1 MSDEKSQA
9 AAILEQQIAANMP
22 EMDAD
27 LRQSL
32 ARLGASLAKEKAQ
45 EAKQPADEAKP
56 KALKKA
62 DVIQLPFW
70 PEDKRG
76 TPNCFLR
83 SALFSAI
90 YGNAERKYLKNA
102 LLAVQGD
109 VSITY
114 TGEQLSQSDLDVVM
128 AALHL
133 ARQQPLGHV
142 CLFRGYTFLKILGRS
157 DNKDNYRWLNA
168 TFDRLIACLVRIR
181 LRQQVFTGSILSS
194 CTRDEASDIYK
205 LVFDPDF
212 VKLFGRS
219 DWTAV
224 DWSTRQRLTRSPL
237 AQWIYDYAVSHV
249 GTVVKLETLQRLSG
263 REGDTP
269 KVFNQAFQRAKAMLE
284 KTADIAMVLDAAG
297 LVSIEHTLSP
307 AQQRHVAKRSK
318 AQMEAFPATT
328 PVERCLR
335 ADTQEAFRAAWPR
348 LDPAVCKTAFDLWL
362 AGKTQPQNYDR
373 AFLGFAAKWAKDKS
387 PSK

>member
-1 MSDEKSQA
+1 MSDEKNQA
-9 AAILEQQIAANMP
+9 VMILEQQIAANMP

-27 LRQSL
+27 LRKSL

-45 EAKQPADEAKP
+45 EAKQPAPQASPPAK
-56 KALKKA
+56 ASA
-62 DVIQLPFW
+62 QAIQLPFW

-109 VSITY
+109 VSINY

-133 ARQQPLGHV
+133 ARLHPLGHV
-142 CLFRGYTFLKILGRS
+142 CQFRGYAFLKILGRS
-157 DNKDNYRWLNA
+157 DSKPNYLWLNA

-194 CTRDEASDIYK
+194 CTRDEANDIYK

-224 DWSTRQRLTRSPL
+224 DWNTRQRLTRSPL

-263 REGDTP
+263 REGDAP
-269 KVFNQAFQRAKAMLE
+269 KVFSQAFQRAKTMLE
-284 KTADIAMVLDAAG
+284 KTADITMALGERG
-297 LVSIEHTLSP
+297 LVSIDHALSP
-307 AQQRHVAKRSK
+307 TQQRHVGKRMK
-318 AQMEAFPATT
+318 AQMDAVGAAAAAN
-328 PVERCLR
+328 RLLR
-335 ADTQEAFRAAWPR
+335 AETLAEFRSAWPG
-348 LDPAVCKTAFDLWL
+348 LDANACKAAFDFWL
-362 AGKTQPQNYDR
+362 SGKTPPRNYDR
-373 AFLGFAAKWAKDKS
+373 AFLGFAAKWAKGKS
-387 PSK
+387 

>member
-1 MSDEKSQA
+1 MSDEKNPA
-9 AAILEQQIAANMP
+9 VDFLEAQIAANMP
-22 EMDAD
+22 EMDVGM
-27 LRQSL
+27 RQSL
-32 ARLGASLAKEKAQ
+32 ARLGASLARNKAQ
-45 EAKQPADEAKP
+45 EAQPPAGEAKP
-56 KALKKA
+56 PAKAE
-62 DVIQLPFW
+62 VVQLPFW

-90 YGNAERKYLKNA
+90 YGNTERKYLKNA

-133 ARQQPLGHV
+133 ARQHPLGHI
-142 CLFRGYTFLKILGRS
+142 CQFRGYTFLKILGRS
-157 DNKDNYRWLNA
+157 DNKANYLWLNA
-168 TFDRLIACLVRIR
+168 TIDRLIACLVRIR
-181 LRQQVFTGSILSS
+181 VRHQVFTGSILSS
-194 CTRDEASDIYK
+194 CTRDDKTDIYK

-212 VKLFGRS
+212 VKLFGRN

-263 REGDTP
+263 REEDTP
-269 KVFNQAFQRAKAMLE
+269 KAFNQAFQRAKAMLE
-284 KTADIAMVLDAAG
+284 KTVGIAMAVDADG
-297 LVSIEHTLSP
+297 LVSIEHALSP

-318 AQMEAFPATT
+318 PGAENAPAAA
-328 PVERCLR
+328 PADRRLR
-335 ADTQEAFRAAWPR
+335 AETQAAFRAAWPH
-348 LDPAVCKTAFDLWL
+348 LDPAACRAAFDLWL
-362 AGKTQPQNYDR
+362 AGKTPPRNYDR
-373 AFLGFAAKWAKDKS
+373 AFLGFAAKWARDKA
-387 PSK
+387 

>member
-1 MSDEKSQA
+1 MSDEKNQA

-22 EMDAD
+22 EMDTD
-27 LRQSL
+27 LRKSL
-32 ARLGASLAKEKAQ
+32 ARLGASLATKEKTQ
-45 EAKQPADEAKP
+45 ETKPAP
-56 KALKKA
+56 PKKA
-62 DVIQLPFW
+62 EVIQLPFW

-142 CLFRGYTFLKILGRS
+142 CQFRGYTFLKILGRS
-157 DNKDNYRWLNA
+157 DSKPNYVWLNA

-194 CTRDEASDIYK
+194 CTRDEENDIYK

-212 VKLFGRS
+212 VKLFGRN

-224 DWSTRQRLTRSPL
+224 DWNTRQRLTRSPL

-269 KVFNQAFQRAKAMLE
+269 KVFNQAFQRAKLMLE
-284 KTADIAMVLDAAG
+284 KTADIAMGLDDGG
-297 LVSIEHTLSP
+297 LVSIEHALSA

-318 AQMEAFPATT
+318 AQMEAATVA
-328 PVERCLR
+328 PLDKPLR
-335 ADTQEAFRAAWPR
+335 SETWDAFRVAWPE
-348 LDPAVCKTAFDLWL
+348 LDPKACKTAFDLWL
-362 AGKTQPQNYDR
+362 AGKTPPRNYDR
-373 AFLGFAAKWAKDKS
+373 AFLGFAVKWAKDKT
-387 PSK
+387 

>member
-1 MSDEKSQA
+1 MTDAKNAA
-9 AAILEQQIAANMP
+9 AAILEEQIAANMP

-27 LRQSL
+27 LRKSL
-32 ARLGASLAKEKAQ
+32 ARLGASLAHEKAQ
-45 EAKQPADEAKP
+45 EAKRPAEEAKP
-56 KALKKA
+56 KPPVKA
-62 DVIQLPFW
+62 EVIQLPFW

-90 YGNAERKYLKNA
+90 YGNAERKYLKNV

-142 CLFRGYTFLKILGRS
+142 CQFRGYAFLKILGRS
-157 DNKDNYRWLNA
+157 DNKDNYLWLNA

-194 CTRDEASDIYK
+194 CTRDEESDIYK

-212 VKLFGRS
+212 VKLFGHS

-249 GTVVKLETLQRLSG
+249 GTVVKLGTLQRLSG
-263 REGDTP
+263 REKDTP

-284 KTADIAMVLDAAG
+284 KNAAIAMMLDDG
-297 LVSIEHTLSP
+297 GRVSIAHALTP

-318 AQMEAFPATT
+318 AQVEEAVITAAA
-328 PVERCLR
+328 PVERHLS
-335 ADTQEAFRAAWPR
+335 AGTVGAFRAAWPR
-348 LDPAVCKTAFDLWL
+348 LDPASCKTAFDSWL
-362 AGKTQPQNYDR
+362 VGKTPPRDYDR
-373 AFLGFAAKWAKDKS
+373 AFLGFAAKWATNKT
-387 PSK
+387 

>member
-1 MSDEKSQA
+1 MSEEKNQA
-9 AAILEQQIAANMP
+9 TAILEEQIAANMP
-22 EMDAD
+22 EMDTD
-27 LRQSL
+27 LRKSL
-32 ARLGASLAKEKAQ
+32 ARLGASLATKEKAQ
-45 EAKQPADEAKP
+45 EAKPNP
-56 KALKKA
+56 PKKA
-62 DVIQLPFW
+62 EVIQLPFW

-114 TGEQLSQSDLDVVM
+114 TGEQLSQSDLDLVM

-142 CLFRGYTFLKILGRS
+142 CQFRGYTFLKILGRS
-157 DNKDNYRWLNA
+157 DSKPNYVWLN
-168 TFDRLIACLVRIR
+168 TTIDRLIACLVRIR

-194 CTRDEASDIYK
+194 CTRDEGSDIYK
-205 LVFDPDF
+205 LVFDPNF

-224 DWSTRQRLTRSPL
+224 DWNTRQRLTRSPL

-249 GTVVKLETLQRLSG
+249 GTVVKLDTLQRLSG

-284 KTADIAMVLDAAG
+284 KTANIAMALDEGG
-297 LVSIEHTLSP
+297 LVSIEHALSP
-307 AQQRHVAKRSK
+307 AQQRHVSKRSK
-318 AQMEAFPATT
+318 AQMEAVATAAT
-328 PVERCLR
+328 PTERHLR
-335 ADTQEAFRAAWPR
+335 AETLEAFQATWPR
-348 LDPAVCKTAFDLWL
+348 LDSSTCKAAFDLWL
-362 AGKTQPQNYDR
+362 AGKAAPRNYDR
-373 AFLGFAAKWAKDKS
+373 AFLGFAAKWAKDKT
-387 PSK
+387 

>member
-1 MSDEKSQA
+1 MSEEKNQA
-9 AAILEQQIAANMP
+9 TAILEEQIAANMP
-22 EMDAD
+22 EMDTD
-27 LRQSL
+27 LRKSL
-32 ARLGASLAKEKAQ
+32 ARLGASLATKEKAQ
-45 EAKQPADEAKP
+45 EAKSNPP
-56 KALKKA
+56 KKA
-62 DVIQLPFW
+62 EVIQLPFW

-114 TGEQLSQSDLDVVM
+114 TGEQLSQSDLDLVM

-142 CLFRGYTFLKILGRS
+142 CQFRGYTFLKILGRS
-157 DNKDNYRWLNA
+157 DSKPNYVWLN
-168 TFDRLIACLVRIR
+168 TTIDRLIACLVRIR

-194 CTRDEASDIYK
+194 CTRDEGSDIYK
-205 LVFDPDF
+205 LVFDPNF

-224 DWSTRQRLTRSPL
+224 DWNTRQRLTRSPL

-249 GTVVKLETLQRLSG
+249 GTVVKLDTLQRLSG

-284 KTADIAMVLDAAG
+284 KTANIAMALDEGG
-297 LVSIEHTLSP
+297 LVSIEHALSP
-307 AQQRHVAKRSK
+307 AQQRHVSKRSK
-318 AQMEAFPATT
+318 AQMEAVATAAT
-328 PVERCLR
+328 PTERHLR
-335 ADTQEAFRAAWPR
+335 AETLEAFQATWPR
-348 LDPAVCKTAFDLWL
+348 LDSSTCKAAFDLWL
-362 AGKTQPQNYDR
+362 AGKAAPRNYDR
-373 AFLGFAAKWAKDKS
+373 AFLGFAAKWAKDKT
-387 PSK
+387 

>member
-1 MSDEKSQA
+1 MSKEKNPA
-9 AAILEQQIAANMP
+9 ADLLEQQIAANMP

-27 LRQSL
+27 LRKSL
-32 ARLGASLAKEKAQ
+32 ARLGASLAKGKAQ
-45 EAKQPADEAKP
+45 ETQPPEAKP
-56 KALKKA
+56 KIQKKA

-133 ARQQPLGHV
+133 ARQQPLGHI
-142 CLFRGYTFLKILGRS
+142 CQFRGYSFLKILGRS
-157 DNKDNYRWLNA
+157 DNQDNYRWLNA

-194 CTRDEASDIYK
+194 CTRDEASDVYK

-263 REGDTP
+263 REEDSP

-284 KTADIAMVLDAAG
+284 KTADIAMIVGDGG
-297 LVSIEHTLSP
+297 LVSIDHTLSP
-307 AQQRHVAKRSK
+307 AQQRHVTKRSK
-318 AQMEAFPATT
+318 AQMEVSPAGM
-328 PVERCLR
+328 ERHLR
-335 ADTQEAFRAAWPR
+335 AETVETFQATWPR
-348 LDPAVCKTAFDLWL
+348 LDPDACKTVFDRWL
-362 AGKTQPQNYDR
+362 LGKTQPRNYDR
-373 AFLGFAAKWAKDKS
+373 AFLGFAAKWAKDKN
-387 PSK
+387 PSN

>member
-1 MSDEKSQA
+1 MSEEKNPA
-9 AAILEQQIAANMP
+9 TAILEAQIAANMP

-27 LRQSL
+27 LRKSL
-32 ARLGASLAKEKAQ
+32 ARLGASLAKKKAQ
-45 EAKQPADEAKP
+45 ESKPNPPA
-56 KALKKA
+56 KA

-90 YGNAERKYLKNA
+90 YGNTERKHLKNA

-142 CLFRGYTFLKILGRS
+142 CQFRGYTFLKILGRS
-157 DNKDNYRWLNA
+157 DNKANYLWLNA
-168 TFDRLIACLVRIR
+168 TFDRLIACLVKIR

-194 CTRDEASDIYK
+194 CSRDEESDVYK

-269 KVFNQAFQRAKAMLE
+269 KVFTQAFQRAKAMLE

-297 LVSIEHTLSP
+297 LVSIDHALSP

-318 AQMEAFPATT
+318 AQMEAVAAAL
-328 PVERCLR
+328 PVERHLR
-335 ADTQEAFRAAWPR
+335 AETLEAFRTTWPR
-348 LDPAVCKTAFDLWL
+348 LDSAACKTAFDLWL
-362 AGKTQPQNYDR
+362 TGKKPPRNYDR
-373 AFLGFAAKWAKDKS
+373 AFLGFAAKWAKDKT
-387 PSK
+387 

>member
-1 MSDEKSQA
+1 MSDEKNQA
-9 AAILEQQIAANMP
+9 AAILEEQIAANMP
-22 EMDAD
+22 EMDVG
-27 LRQSL
+27 LRKSL
-32 ARLGASLAKEKAQ
+32 ARLGASLAKEKS
-45 EAKQPADEAKP
+45 EAVRPSNGDDRPKPPP
-56 KALKKA
+56 KAE
-62 DVIQLPFW
+62 VIHLPFW

-133 ARQQPLGHV
+133 ARQQPLGNV
-142 CLFRGYTFLKILGRS
+142 CQFKGYAFLKILGRS
-157 DNKDNYRWLNA
+157 DSKPNYLWLNA

-194 CTRDEASDIYK
+194 CTRDEKTDLYK

-224 DWSTRQRLTRSPL
+224 DWNTR
-237 AQWIYDYAVSHV
+237 
-249 GTVVKLETLQRLSG
+249 
-263 REGDTP
+263 
-269 KVFNQAFQRAKAMLE
+269 
-284 KTADIAMVLDAAG
+284 
-297 LVSIEHTLSP
+297 
-307 AQQRHVAKRSK
+307 
-318 AQMEAFPATT
+318 
-328 PVERCLR
+328 
-335 ADTQEAFRAAWPR
+335 
-348 LDPAVCKTAFDLWL
+348 
-362 AGKTQPQNYDR
+362 
-373 AFLGFAAKWAKDKS
+373 
-387 PSK
+387 

>member
-1 MSDEKSQA
+1 MSDDKNQA
-9 AAILEQQIAANMP
+9 AAILEEQIAANMP
-22 EMDAD
+22 EMDVG
-27 LRQSL
+27 LRKSL
-32 ARLGASLAKEKAQ
+32 ARLGASLAKEKS
-45 EAKQPADEAKP
+45 EAVRPSNGYDKPTPPP
-56 KALKKA
+56 KAE
-62 DVIQLPFW
+62 VIQLPFW

-133 ARQQPLGHV
+133 ARQQPLGNV
-142 CLFRGYTFLKILGRS
+142 CQFKGYAFLKILGRS
-157 DNKDNYRWLNA
+157 DSKPNYLWLNA
-168 TFDRLIACLVRIR
+168 TIDRLIACLVRIR

-194 CTRDEASDIYK
+194 CTRDEKTDLYK

-224 DWSTRQRLTRSPL
+224 DWNTRQRLTRSPL

-263 REGDTP
+263 REEDTP
-269 KVFNQAFQRAKAMLE
+269 KIFNQAFQRAKAMLE
-284 KTADIAMVLDAAG
+284 KNAAIAMVLNECG
-297 LVSIEHTLSP
+297 LVSIDHTLTP
-307 AQQRHVAKRSK
+307 AQQRHVSKRSK
-318 AQMEAFPATT
+318 KQMDVMANAAPLENHLLAET
-328 PVERCLR
+328 VES
-335 ADTQEAFRAAWPR
+335 FRAAWPR
-348 LDPAVCKTAFDLWL
+348 LDPAACKTDFDLWL
-362 AGKTQPQNYDR
+362 AGKTPPRNYDR
-373 AFLGFAAKWAKDKS
+373 AFLGFAAKWAVNKT
-387 PSK
+387 

>member
-1 MSDEKSQA
+1 MSDEKNQA
-9 AAILEQQIAANMP
+9 AEILEQQIAANMP
-22 EMDAD
+22 EMDAG
-27 LRQSL
+27 LRKSL
-32 ARLGASLAKEKAQ
+32 ARLGASLAKEKTQ
-45 EAKQPADEAKP
+45 EAKPPSAEAKP
-56 KALKKA
+56 KTPAKA
-62 DVIQLPFW
+62 EVIQLPFW

-90 YGNAERKYLKNA
+90 YGNVERKYLKNA

-114 TGEQLSQSDLDVVM
+114 TGEQLSQSDLDLVM

-142 CLFRGYTFLKILGRS
+142 CQFRGYTFLKILGRS
-157 DNKDNYRWLNA
+157 DNKANYLWLN
-168 TFDRLIACLVRIR
+168 TTIDRLIACLVRIR

-194 CTRDEASDIYK
+194 CTRDEKTDVYK

-249 GTVVKLETLQRLSG
+249 GTVIKLETLQRLSG
-263 REGDTP
+263 RDGDTP

-284 KTADIAMVLDAAG
+284 KTAGIAMAPDPGG
-297 LVSIEHTLSP
+297 LVSIDHALSP

-318 AQMEAFPATT
+318 AQAEAAAAPVATH
-328 PVERCLR
+328 LR
-335 ADTQEAFRAAWPR
+335 AETLEAFRAIWPR
-348 LDPAVCKTAFDLWL
+348 LDPAACQAAFDLWL
-362 AGKTQPQNYDR
+362 AGKAPPRNYDR
-373 AFLGFAAKWAKDKS
+373 AFLGFAAKWAKDKA
-387 PSK
+387 

>member
-1 MSDEKSQA
+1 MSDDKNA
-9 AAILEQQIAANMP
+9 AADILEQQIAANMP
-22 EMDAD
+22 EMDAG

-45 EAKQPADEAKP
+45 EAKQSAAEAKP
-56 KALKKA
+56 KTSTKA
-62 DVIQLPFW
+62 EVIQLPFW

-142 CLFRGYTFLKILGRS
+142 CQFRGYTFLKILGRS
-157 DNKDNYRWLNA
+157 DSKPNYLWLNA

-263 REGDTP
+263 REGDSP
-269 KVFNQAFQRAKAMLE
+269 KVFNQAFQRAKTMLE
-284 KTADIAMVLDAAG
+284 KNAAITMAVDDDG
-297 LVSIEHTLSP
+297 LVSIDHALSP

-318 AQMEAFPATT
+318 AQPEALPACLPME
-328 PVERCLR
+328 RRLR
-335 ADTQEAFRAAWPR
+335 AETLEAFRAIWPR
-348 LDPAVCKTAFDLWL
+348 QDATACKTAFDLWL
-362 AGKTQPQNYDR
+362 LGKTPPRNYDR
-373 AFLGFAAKWAKDKS
+373 AFLGFAAKWAKDES
-387 PSK
+387 PLK

>member
-1 MSDEKSQA
+1 MSDENKPA
-9 AAILEQQIAANMP
+9 EILEEQIAANMP
-22 EMDAD
+22 GMDPE
-27 LRQSL
+27 LRKSL
-32 ARLGASLAKEKAQ
+32 ARLGASLAQDKPR
-45 EAKQPADEAKP
+45 EAAPPAEAKP
-56 KALKKA
+56 KPPAKA
-62 DVIQLPFW
+62 EVIQLPFW

-109 VSITY
+109 VTIAY

-133 ARQQPLGHV
+133 ARHHPLGHI
-142 CLFRGYTFLKILGRS
+142 CQFRGYSFLKILGRS
-157 DNKDNYRWLNA
+157 DSKPNYLWLN
-168 TFDRLIACLVRIR
+168 TTIDRLIACLVRIR
-181 LRQQVFTGSILSS
+181 VRQQVFTGSILSS
-194 CTRDEASDIYK
+194 CTRDEKTDVYK

-212 VKLFGRS
+212 VKLFGRN

-263 REGDTP
+263 REDDTP
-269 KVFNQAFQRAKAMLE
+269 KAFGQAFQRAKAMLE
-284 KTADIAMVLDAAG
+284 KTAAIAMALDAEG
-297 LVSIEHTLSP
+297 RVSIEHALSP
-307 AQQRHVAKRSK
+307 AQQRHLARRSK
-318 AQMEAFPATT
+318 AKAEAAPA
-328 PVERCLR
+328 RRLLR
-335 ADTQEAFRAAWPR
+335 GETLEAFRAAWPG
-348 LDPAVCKTAFDLWL
+348 LDPAACQAAFDLWL
-362 AGKTQPQNYDR
+362 AGKAPPRSYDR
-373 AFLGFAAKWAKDKS
+373 AFLGFAAKWAKNKA
-387 PSK
+387 

>member
-1 MSDEKSQA
+1 MSKEKNPA
-9 AAILEQQIAANMP
+9 ADLLEQQIAANMP

-27 LRQSL
+27 LRKSL
-32 ARLGASLAKEKAQ
+32 ARLGASLAKGKAQ
-45 EAKQPADEAKP
+45 ETQPPEAKP
-56 KALKKA
+56 KIQKKA

-114 TGEQLSQSDLDVVM
+114 TSEQLSQSDLDVVM

-133 ARQQPLGHV
+133 ARQQPLGHI
-142 CLFRGYTFLKILGRS
+142 CQFRGYSFLKILGRS
-157 DNKDNYRWLNA
+157 DNQDNYRWLNA

-194 CTRDEASDIYK
+194 CTRDEASDVYK

-263 REGDTP
+263 REEDSP

-284 KTADIAMVLDAAG
+284 KTADIAMIVGDGG
-297 LVSIEHTLSP
+297 LVSIDHTLSP
-307 AQQRHVAKRSK
+307 AQQRHVTKRSK
-318 AQMEAFPATT
+318 AQMEVSPAGM
-328 PVERCLR
+328 ERHLR
-335 ADTQEAFRAAWPR
+335 AETVEAFQATWPR
-348 LDPAVCKTAFDLWL
+348 LDPDACKTVFDRWL
-362 AGKTQPQNYDR
+362 LGKTPPRNYDR

-387 PSK
+387 PSN

>member
-1 MSDEKSQA
+1 MSDDKNQA
-9 AAILEQQIAANMP
+9 AAILEEQIAANMP
-22 EMDAD
+22 EMDVG
-27 LRQSL
+27 LRKSL
-32 ARLGASLAKEKAQ
+32 ARLGASLAKEKS
-45 EAKQPADEAKP
+45 EAVRPSNGDDKPTPPP
-56 KALKKA
+56 KAE
-62 DVIQLPFW
+62 VIQLPFW

-133 ARQQPLGHV
+133 ARQQPLGNV
-142 CLFRGYTFLKILGRS
+142 CQFKGYAFLKILGRS
-157 DNKDNYRWLNA
+157 DSKPNYLWLNA

-194 CTRDEASDIYK
+194 CTRDEKTDLYK

-224 DWSTRQRLTRSPL
+224 DWNTRQRLTRSPL

-263 REGDTP
+263 RDEDTP
-269 KVFNQAFQRAKAMLE
+269 KIFNQAFQRAKVMLE
-284 KTADIAMVLDAAG
+284 KNAGIAMVLDEGG
-297 LVSIEHTLSP
+297 LVSIDHTLTP
-307 AQQRHVAKRSK
+307 AQQRHVSKRSK
-318 AQMEAFPATT
+318 KQLDAMANATPLENHLLAET
-328 PVERCLR
+328 VES
-335 ADTQEAFRAAWPR
+335 FRAAWPR
-348 LDPAVCKTAFDLWL
+348 LDPAACKTDFDLWL
-362 AGKTQPQNYDR
+362 AGKTPPRNYDR
-373 AFLGFAAKWAKDKS
+373 AFLGFAAKWAVNKM
-387 PSK
+387 

>member
-1 MSDEKSQA
+1 MSDDRNPA
-9 AAILEQQIAANMP
+9 ATILEEQIAANMP
-22 EMDAD
+22 EMDAE
-27 LRQSL
+27 LRKSL
-32 ARLGASLAKEKAQ
+32 ARLGASLAKEKTQA
-45 EAKQPADEAKP
+45 AKPPATEAKP
-56 KALKKA
+56 NPPPKAE
-62 DVIQLPFW
+62 VIRLPFW

-142 CLFRGYTFLKILGRS
+142 CQFRGYAFLKILGRS
-157 DNKDNYRWLNA
+157 DNKDNYLWLNA

-194 CTRDEASDIYK
+194 CTRDEQSDIYK

-212 VKLFGRS
+212 VKLFGHC

-263 REGDTP
+263 READTP

-284 KTADIAMVLDAAG
+284 KSADIAMVLDAGG
-297 LVSIEHTLSP
+297 LVSIAHALTP
-307 AQQRHVAKRSK
+307 AQQRHVAKHTKKPSE
-318 AQMEAFPATT
+318 EAAAPALAGQLPPAT
-328 PVERCLR
+328 V
-335 ADTQEAFRAAWPR
+335 AAFRAAWPS
-348 LDPAVCKTAFDLWL
+348 LDPAACKTDFDAWL
-362 AGKTQPQNYDR
+362 LGKTQPRNYAQ
-373 AFLGFAAKWAKDKS
+373 AFLGFAAKWASRKT
-387 PSK
+387 